1 VVQKSECRYFV
12 EWQNARI
19 NFLYLFVISRIVSMK
34 LTYKWCECN
43 AVEPE
48 NVGEITFGGSLKT
61 THDII
66 YASDNQC
73 ICGVGKH
80 HYHCSTCGG
89 IDQVG

>member
-1 VVQKSECRYFV
+1 MVQKSECRYFV

-48 NVGEITFGGSLKT
+48 NVG
-61 THDII
+61 DII